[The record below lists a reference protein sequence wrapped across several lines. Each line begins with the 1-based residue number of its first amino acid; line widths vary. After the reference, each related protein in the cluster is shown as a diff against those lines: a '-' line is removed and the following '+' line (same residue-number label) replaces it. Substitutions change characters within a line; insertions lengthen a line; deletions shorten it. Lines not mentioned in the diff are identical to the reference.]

1 MLNFER
7 QQQNYLS
14 MIENSLHLYLPE
26 EGQGQDILFQAM
38 AYSLENGGKR
48 IRPILTLAFCEACG
62 EDPHAALPFA
72 CAVEMIHTY
81 SLIHDD
87 LPCMDDDDMRRGKP
101 SSHVKFGEANAL
113 LAGDA
118 LLTPAFETMLDQRS
132 GYPVDPKRTIQA
144 AAVLAHAAG
153 GQGMIGGQVID
164 LASEGRQIPL
174 DRLKVMDSLKT
185 GALIDAAAQM
195 GCVVAGAGETICKA
209 ASLYSSCIGL
219 AFQIVD
225 DILDMTSSS
234 DVLGKPVGSDREKEK
249 STYVSLLGLDASRR
263 LVTELT
269 ATARE
274 TLSIFEERA
283 SFLLELTERLAT
295 REK

>member
-1 MLNFER
+1 
-7 QQQNYLS
+7 
-14 MIENSLHLYLPE
+14 
-26 EGQGQDILFQAM
+26 
-38 AYSLENGGKR
+38 
-48 IRPILTLAFCEACG
+48 
-62 EDPHAALPFA
+62 
-72 CAVEMIHTY
+72 
-81 SLIHDD
+81 
-87 LPCMDDDDMRRGKP
+87 MDDDDMRRGKP

-118 LLTPAFETMLDQRS
+118 LLTLAFETMLDQRS

-274 TLSIFEERA
+274 TLSIFEA
-283 SFLLELTERLAT
+283 VSYTHLTLPTTERV
-295 REK
+295 

>member
-1 MLNFER
+1 MLNFEKR
-7 QQQNYLS
+7 QQEYLS
-14 MIENSLHLYLPE
+14 MIENSLHLCLPE
-26 EGQGQDILFQAM
+26 EGQGQELLFQAM

-62 EDPHAALPFA
+62 EDPRAALPFA

-87 LPCMDDDDMRRGKP
+87 LPCMDNDAMRRGKP
-101 SSHVKFGEANAL
+101 ACHIQFGEANAL
-113 LAGDA
+113 LTGDA
-118 LLTPAFETMLDQRS
+118 LLTLAFETMLDQQT
-132 GYPVDPKRTIQA
+132 GYPVDAQRIVKA
-144 AAVLAHAAG
+144 SAVLARAAG

-164 LASEGRQIPL
+164 LSSEGARIPL
-174 DRLKVMDSLKT
+174 DTLKVMDSLKT
-185 GALIDAAAQM
+185 GALIDAAARM
-195 GCVVAGAGETICKA
+195 GCVIAGAEDAVCKA

-225 DILDMTSSS
+225 DILDVTGSSE
-234 DVLGKPVGSDREKEK
+234 VLGKPAGSDRENEK

-274 TLSIFEERA
+274 TLSVFGDGA
-283 SFLLELTERLAT
+283 TFLLELTERLAT

>member
-1 MLNFER
+1 MLNFEK
-7 QQQNYLS
+7 QQQEYLA
-14 MIENSLHLYLPE
+14 MIEHSLHLSLPE
-26 EGQGQDILFQAM
+26 EGQGQEILFQAM

-48 IRPILTLAFCEACG
+48 IRPILALAFCEACG
-62 EDPHAALPFA
+62 EDPRAALPFA

-101 SSHVKFGEANAL
+101 ACHIRFGEANAL

-118 LLTPAFETMLDQRS
+118 LLTLAFETMLDQQT
-132 GYPVDPKRTIQA
+132 GYPIA
-144 AAVLAHAAG
+144 AQRVVKASAVLARAAG
-153 GQGMIGGQVID
+153 GRGMIGGQVID
-164 LASEGRQIPL
+164 LFSEGKRIPL
-174 DRLKVMDSLKT
+174 DTLKVMDSLKT

-195 GCVVAGAGETICKA
+195 GCLVAGAGPELCKA

-225 DILDMTSSS
+225 DILDVTGSSE
-234 DVLGKPVGSDREKEK
+234 VLGKPVGSDRENEK
-249 STYVSLLGLDASRR
+249 STYVSLLGLDSSRR

-269 ATARE
+269 AAARE
-274 TLSIFEERA
+274 TLLAFGERA

>member
-1 MLNFER
+1 MLNFEK
-7 QQQNYLS
+7 QQQEYLS

-26 EGQGQDILFQAM
+26 EGQGQDILFRAM

-62 EDPHAALPFA
+62 EDPRAALPFA

-101 SSHVKFGEANAL
+101 SCHIKFGEANAL

-118 LLTPAFETMLDQRS
+118 LLTLAFETMLDQRS
-132 GYPVDPKRTIQA
+132 GHPVDPGRTVKA
-144 AAVLAHAAG
+144 AAMLAHAAG

-164 LASEGRQIPL
+164 LDSEGKQIPL

-195 GCVVAGAGETICKA
+195 GCVAAGAGEEIHKA

-234 DVLGKPVGSDREKEK
+234 DVLGKPVGSDQEKEK
-249 STYVSLLGLDASRR
+249 STYVSLLGLDSSRR

-274 TLSIFEERA
+274 TLAVFGDRA

>member
-1 MLNFER
+1 MLTSL
-7 QQQNYLS
+7 Q
-14 MIENSLHLYLPE
+14 IENIAVIEKAEISFNKGLNVLTGETGAGKSIIIDSINAVLGERTTRELVRSGAPSAKVSA
-26 EGQGQDILFQAM
+26 LFFEISRPAM
-38 AYSLENGGKR
+38 QVLE
-48 IRPILTLAFCEACG
+48 
-62 EDPHAALPFA
+62 
-72 CAVEMIHTY
+72 
-81 SLIHDD
+81 S
-87 LPCMDDDDMRRGKP
+87 CMDDDDMRRGKP

-118 LLTPAFETMLDQRS
+118 LLTLAFETMLDQRS

-225 DILDMTSSS
+225 DILDMTSST

>member
-62 EDPHAALPFA
+62 EDPHA
-72 CAVEMIHTY
+72 
-81 SLIHDD
+81 D

-118 LLTPAFETMLDQRS
+118 LLTLAFETMLDQRS

-225 DILDMTSSS
+225 DILDMTSST